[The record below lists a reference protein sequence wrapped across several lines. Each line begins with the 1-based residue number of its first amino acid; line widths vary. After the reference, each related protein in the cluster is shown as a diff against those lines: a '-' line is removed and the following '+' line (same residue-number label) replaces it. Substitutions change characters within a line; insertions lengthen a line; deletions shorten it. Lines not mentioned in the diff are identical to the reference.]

1 MIGISGATGGVMNEK
16 KVMRLVVI
24 LLIALIAAG
33 GWWYV
38 DTGERPDETRLT
50 LYGNVDIR
58 EADLAFNN
66 SEHIERLLVQEGDRV
81 RKGQLLAVL
90 HRERLQADVAAAEA
104 RVGAQKA
111 VLTRLENGSRPEE
124 VHQAQ
129 ANVAAARAKLVDAQ
143 ITFERTQSLYKEQA
157 ASRQALDDA
166 EAGLNTARADLK
178 VVEEALALAVEG
190 PRVEDIEE
198 ARAKL
203 KAEQAQLALAH
214 EVFKDTEL
222 YAPSDGI
229 VRNRILEV
237 GDMATPQTPVF
248 TLALTNPVWVRA
260 YAPETAL
267 GKLAPGMKADVSTDS
282 YPGKT
287 YPGWVGFISPTAEF
301 TPKNV
306 ETPEL
311 RTRLV
316 YQVRIYVCNPQDELR
331 LGMPA
336 TVSIRFDQPKP
347 EPGYAAP
354 DCTQREAG

>member
-1 MIGISGATGGVMNEK
+1 MNREK
-16 KVMRLVVI
+16 IIRP
-24 LLIALIAAG
+24 LIIVLAAAIAG
-33 GWWYV
+33 GIWSYL
-38 DTGERPDETRLT
+38 GSRGAEESNRLL
-50 LYGNVDIR
+50 LYGNIDIR

-66 SEHIERLLVQEGDRV
+66 SEHIDKLLVQEGDRV
-81 RKGQLLAVL
+81 HKGQLLASL
-90 HRERLQADVAAAEA
+90 HRERMQAEVAAAEA
-104 RVGAQKA
+104 QVAARKA
-111 VLTRLENGSRPEE
+111 ALARLETGSRPEE
-124 VHQAQ
+124 VRQAQ

-143 ITFERTQSLYKEQA
+143 ITFERTQNVYKEQA
-157 ASRQALDDA
+157 ASKQALDDA

-198 ARAKL
+198 ARAML
-203 KAEQAQLALAH
+203 KADEAQLALAR
-214 EVFKDTEL
+214 EVLKDTEM
-222 YAPSDGI
+222 YAPTDGI
-229 VRNRILEV
+229 IRNRILEL

-267 GKLAPGMKADVSTDS
+267 GKLAPGMSADVSTDS
-282 YPGKT
+282 YPDKI
-287 YPGWVGFISPTAEF
+287 YRGWIGFISPTAEF

-336 TVSIRFDQPKP
+336 TVSIPLDQSKP
-347 EPGYAAP
+347 EPGHAAP
-354 DCTQREAG
+354 DCTKPGAS

>member
-1 MIGISGATGGVMNEK
+1 MNRK
-16 KVMRLVVI
+16 KIIRP
-24 LLIALIAAG
+24 LIIVLAAAIAG
-33 GWWYV
+33 GIWWYF
-38 DTGERPDETRLT
+38 GSRGAQESNQLL
-50 LYGNVDIR
+50 LYGNIDIR

-66 SEHIERLLVQEGDRV
+66 SEHIDKLLVQEGDRV
-81 RKGQLLAVL
+81 HKGQLLATL
-90 HRERLQADVAAAEA
+90 HRERMQAEVAAAEA
-104 RVGAQKA
+104 RVAARKA
-111 VLTRLENGSRPEE
+111 VLARLETGSRPEE
-124 VHQAQ
+124 VRQAQ

-143 ITFERTQSLYKEQA
+143 ITFERTQNLYKEQA
-157 ASRQALDDA
+157 ASKQASDDA

-198 ARAKL
+198 ARAML
-203 KAEQAQLALAH
+203 KADEAQLALAL
-214 EVFKDTEL
+214 EVLKDTEL
-222 YAPSDGI
+222 YAPTDGI
-229 VRNRILEV
+229 IRNRILEP

-267 GKLAPGMKADVSTDS
+267 GKLVPGMSANVSTDS
-282 YPGKT
+282 YPGKS
-287 YPGWVGFISPTAEF
+287 YPGWIGFISPTAEF

-316 YQVRIYVCNPQDELR
+316 YQVRIHVCNPQDELR

-336 TVSIRFDQPKP
+336 TVSIPLDQPKP
-347 EPGYAAP
+347 EPGHAAP
-354 DCTQREAG
+354 DCTKPEAG

>member
-1 MIGISGATGGVMNEK
+1 MMNRKKIIRPLVIVLAAAIAGAIWWHFDSRGAQDSNQ
-16 KVMRLVVI
+16 
-24 LLIALIAAG
+24 LL
-33 GWWYV
+33 
-38 DTGERPDETRLT
+38 
-50 LYGNVDIR
+50 LYGNIDIR
-58 EADLAFNN
+58 EVDLAFNN
-66 SEHIERLLVQEGDRV
+66 SEHIDKLLVQEGDRV
-81 RKGQLLAVL
+81 HKGQLLATL
-90 HRERLQADVAAAEA
+90 HRERMQAEVAAAEA
-104 RVGAQKA
+104 RVAARKA
-111 VLTRLENGSRPEE
+111 VLARLETGSRPEE
-124 VHQAQ
+124 VRQAQ

-143 ITFERTQSLYKEQA
+143 ITFERTQNLYKERA

-166 EAGLNTARADLK
+166 EASLNTASADLK

-198 ARAKL
+198 ARAML
-203 KAEQAQLALAH
+203 KADEAQLALAL
-214 EVFKDTEL
+214 EVLKDTEL
-222 YAPSDGI
+222 YAPTDGI
-229 VRNRILEV
+229 IRNRILER

-267 GKLAPGMKADVSTDS
+267 GKLAPGMSADVSTDS

-287 YPGWVGFISPTAEF
+287 YPGWIGFISPTAEF

-316 YQVRIYVCNPQDELR
+316 YQVRVYVCNPQDELR

-336 TVSIRFDQPKP
+336 TVSIPLDQPKP
-347 EPGYAAP
+347 EPGHTAP
-354 DCTQREAG
+354 DCTKPGAG